1 MRWLYVAVLGC
12 LIVAPSVYA
21 QASDTAATAVSA
33 AQGAAQ
39 AWLKLVDDQHYDQ
52 SWDSA
57 AAVFRS
63 AVTKPQWV
71 GAVKEGRA
79 PFEPLGERALI
90 AANYTTQLPN
100 VPPGQYVVIQYRAK
114 AGHGKTV
121 VETITPAREKDGRWR
136 VAGYYIRPE

>member
-1 MRWLYVAVLGC
+1 MLGIA
-12 LIVAPSVYA
+12 LFGSFMVAPAVHA
-21 QASDTAATAVSA
+21 QASDSAASAVSA
-33 AQGAAQ
+33 AQSAAQ
-39 AWLKLVDDQHYDQ
+39 AWLQLVDTQHYDQ

-63 AVTKPQWV
+63 AITKPQWA

-79 PFEPLGERALI
+79 PFEPLGQRTLI
-90 AANYTTQLPN
+90 AANYTTELPN
-100 VPPGQYVVIQYRAK
+100 VPPGQYVVIQYRTQ

-121 VETITPAREKDGRWR
+121 VETITPARDQDGRWR